1 MLLFWTALSSTDC
14 QGIIIANQTNGVIE
28 SENFPN
34 NYPFDARCSW
44 TIQVTMG
51 NTVNYT
57 FTAFNLE
64 GPFPSCLY
72 DYVQVC
78 LSWR

>member
-1 MLLFWTALSSTDC
+1 MWSVLSSTDC
-14 QGIIIANQTNGVIE
+14 QGILIANQTNGVIE
-28 SENFPN
+28 SQNFPN
-34 NYPFDARCSW
+34 NYPVDARCSW

-51 NTVNYT
+51 NTINYT

-64 GPFPSCLY
+64 GFLPGCIF
-72 DYVQVC
+72 DYLEVS